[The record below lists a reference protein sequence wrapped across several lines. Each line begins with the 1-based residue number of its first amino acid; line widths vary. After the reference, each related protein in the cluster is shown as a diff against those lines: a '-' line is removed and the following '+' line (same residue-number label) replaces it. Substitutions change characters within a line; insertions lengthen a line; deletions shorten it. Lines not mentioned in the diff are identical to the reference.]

1 MKGVVFTEFLDFVSA
16 IHGPDMV
23 DDIIDDAAP
32 PNGGAYTAIGTYPHT
47 EMGAL
52 VAALAKRISAPA
64 PDLLSAFGSHLC
76 KRFTLKYPEFFR
88 DKTTLFDFLASV
100 DNHIHVEVHKLYPDA
115 ELPKFRLTPRGLDA
129 IDMDYESCRPLE
141 SLAEGM
147 IRAAAEHY
155 RQPITIERT
164 RMEDANGA
172 FVRFSIRHV
181 AAEIAPRHAVR
192 RQAA

>member
-1 MKGVVFTEFLDFVSA
+1 MKGVVFTEFLDFVDGRLGA
-16 IHGPDMV
+16 DMV

-52 VAALAKRISAPA
+52 VGALAKRTGLNSPE
-64 PDLLSAFGSHLC
+64 LLSMFGHHLC
-76 KRFTLKYPEFFR
+76 KRFVLKFPHFFEA
-88 DKTTLFDFLASV
+88 KGNLFDFLESV

-115 ELPKFRLTPRGLDA
+115 ELPKFRLIPRDDHSIDLD
-129 IDMDYESCRPLE
+129 YTSCRPLE

-147 IRAAAEHY
+147 IRAAADHY
-155 RQPITIERT
+155 AEPIAIEKSRI
-164 RMEDANGA
+164 EDGSGG
-172 FVRFSIRHV
+172 FVRFSIKHV
-181 AAEIAPRHAVR
+181 AC